1 MSAGKRRTYS
11 TCINYKLSALEYL
24 KFASVEK
31 TAKEFKVDSKRIREW
46 RESKK
51 KLEDLKAAGESGR
64 KQLPGAGRRPHSEE
78 LEKRLVQWKF
88 SKREE
93 RLRVSRK
100 IVRRKA
106 IEFGEEEQESFVAS
120 IGWLQKLSF

>member
-1 MSAGKRRTYS
+1 MSTSKRRTYS
-11 TCINYKLSALEYL
+11 LSFQLSALEYL

-64 KQLPGAGRRPHSEE
+64 KRLQGAGRKPHSEE
-78 LEKRLVQWKF
+78 LEKRLVQWII

-100 IVRRKA
+100 MVRQKA
-106 IEFGEEEQESFVAS
+106 IEFAKEAPFVVS
-120 IGWLQKLSF
+120 IGWLQKFLKRN